1 MKLKGKIYP
10 LKDKVLVC
18 NMNFGEEV
26 TKAGIILRSDDG
38 KVDGIR
44 PRWGQVIFVG
54 PEELRLSRGDWI
66 LVEHGRWSRGIR
78 YENEEGE
85 EFDIRLVD
93 NEAIMLMSDTDPNLK
108 ETVKLGE
115 FEFEIVDA
123 TA

>member
-1 MKLKGKIYP
+1 
-10 LKDKVLVC
+10 
-18 NMNFGEEV
+18 MNFDEEV

-93 NEAIMLMSDTDPNLK
+93 NEAIMLISDTDPNLK